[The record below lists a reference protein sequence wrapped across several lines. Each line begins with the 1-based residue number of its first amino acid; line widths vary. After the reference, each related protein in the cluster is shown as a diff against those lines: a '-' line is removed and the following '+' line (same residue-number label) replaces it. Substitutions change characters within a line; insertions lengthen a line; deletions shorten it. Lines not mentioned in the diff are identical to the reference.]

1 MAQERAMAEHL
12 LLLDTGD
19 SLAGGGLGNLTEG
32 EVIVAGMGLMG
43 YDAMALG
50 PKELALGLDTLKRR
64 MAEAT
69 FPILSANAVLEPG
82 GELLAR
88 PYHVVDVGTHRI
100 AIVGL
105 TRPPDQ
111 PVEGI
116 RVLDAQEAVSG
127 LMAEVASGAD
137 LVILLTNLAVEQA
150 QALAGDV
157 PGIDLVV
164 AALPPH
170 SPTGALRL
178 PGTGT
183 IVVTAEYPMP
193 GHTGRQIGRLAVTVQ
208 DDGSL
213 AGETWAAVPLNL
225 FLDDDPEMAAL
236 LERYR
241 P

>member
-1 MAQERAMAEHL
+1 VAQERARAEHL

-19 SLAGGGLGNLTEG
+19 ALAGGGLGNLTDG
-32 EVIVAGMGLMG
+32 EAIGAGMGLMEN
-43 YDAMALG
+43 DALALG

-69 FPILSANAVLEPG
+69 FPILSSNVVLDPG
-82 GELLAR
+82 GELLAQ
-88 PYHVVDVGTHRI
+88 PYHFVEVGVHRA

-105 TRPPDQ
+105 TRPPDL

-116 RVLDAQEAVSG
+116 QALDPREALSE
-127 LMAEVASGAD
+127 LLPEVTSQAD
-137 LVILLTNLAVEQA
+137 LVILLTNLAYDQA
-150 QALAGDV
+150 QALAGEV

-164 AALPPH
+164 AALPPN

-225 FLDDDPEMAAL
+225 FLDDDPEMASL
-236 LERYR
+236 LERFR